1 MMRTLFDNVARK
13 VEQEHIYTV
22 TELANHVE
30 SAIKEKFSSTIRIK
44 GEISGLKIHANGHIY
59 FTLKDDKS
67 VLYAVCWKSVK
78 LRFKLEDGMNIIAN
92 GLIKVYK
99 ERSQYQIDVREVD
112 IAGEGEWFRII
123 HERSKMFETRG
134 YFKNKRP
141 LPKYPGIIGIV
152 TSPTGAVIRDMEHR
166 LLDRYPACK
175 VFVYPANVQGN
186 TAAQQI
192 ANGIQFFNTS
202 IIKPDV
208 IIVARGG
215 GSVEDLL
222 PFSEEV
228 VVRSIYESKIPVIS
242 AIGHETDTTLA
253 DYAADVRAPTP
264 TAAIEFATPVLSE
277 MVLSIN
283 TYKDRICQ
291 ALQQI
296 VLNFTVRMQSIDKF
310 MQCYHEFCINMQS
323 LIENYSN
330 KSLILIKNIINEY
343 VICINS
349 IHIIPPNFQI
359 KEQLLHNNSDKLLNV
374 MNIIINNKIKDVK
387 SVRMTSLTQY
397 LQTKIQLYQN
407 NSNIFFKN
415 YVIYIKYY
423 SDYLSTLNNRL
434 EQSSYLTILSK
445 GFCYA
450 YDKNGVI
457 RKKSDIHNSKFEL
470 RFCDGN
476 VAVQTTNT

>member
-1 MMRTLFDNVARK
+1 MMHTLFDNVARK

-30 SAIKEKFSSTIRIK
+30 STIKEKFSSTIRIR
-44 GEISGLKIHANGHIY
+44 GEISGLKIHSNGHIY

-242 AIGHETDTTLA
+242 AMGAGNKLDATKFIVSDISKTEVCPLA
-253 DYAADVRAPTP
+253 KTIRKELRKHLEGSVRQS
-264 TAAIEFATPVLSE
+264 LSFE
-277 MVLSIN
+277 NLCDFNINISNFCESFSLIFEALNCKLSILEK
-283 TYKDRICQ
+283 T
-291 ALQQI
+291 
-296 VLNFTVRMQSIDKF
+296 
-310 MQCYHEFCINMQS
+310 
-323 LIENYSN
+323 
-330 KSLILIKNIINEY
+330 
-343 VICINS
+343 
-349 IHIIPPNFQI
+349 
-359 KEQLLHNNSDKLLNV
+359 LLDLK
-374 MNIIINNKIKDVK
+374 KIK
-387 SVRMTSLTQY
+387 
-397 LQTKIQLYQN
+397 
-407 NSNIFFKN
+407 
-415 YVIYIKYY
+415 
-423 SDYLSTLNNRL
+423 
-434 EQSSYLTILSK
+434 SYLLENMFI
-445 GFCYA
+445 
-450 YDKNGVI
+450 
-457 RKKSDIHNSKFEL
+457 
-470 RFCDGN
+470 
-476 VAVQTTNT
+476 